1 MRIFVHSLF
10 VMVLL
15 STFVQAQNASMLWQ
29 RTDNNSVSDLPKV
42 RRNSFPTQAYYY
54 KLNLHQLQQQLI
66 NAPVRGQFNG
76 LSNVIIEF
84 PNANGGFEQFRV
96 MESPIMHPDLAAK
109 YPMIKTYCAQG
120 IDDPTATMRF
130 SITQFG
136 LHTMTISGKTSTYYT
151 DPYTTD
157 LQYYIVYN
165 KKSLHGTQQSFECL
179 TEDNIDLLSLRSGP
193 SAGQVHNTDDQKLRK
208 FRLAQSCTAE
218 YGNIFAGSSN
228 QVANIQAQ
236 MAITIN
242 RVNGVYERDL
252 AITLEFVPNND
263 LLIYYGNTNSD
274 PWNNEW
280 NTKTAQTIDAAIGV
294 NNYDIGHNFNTSGG
308 GNAGCISCVCTST
321 SQNNQHKGRGY
332 TGSSNPTGD
341 PFDIDYVAH
350 EMGHQFGG
358 YHIMNTCSRSGSG
371 QTEVEPASGSSIM
384 GYAGICSSN
393 VQAHSDDDF
402 NYVNIRD
409 LSDNIQAGNSTCA
422 TFTVLTNQPPT
433 ANAGPDYTIPKSTA
447 YVLEGIGNDPDGNAS
462 LTYSWSQ
469 NDPQQSPGNG
479 APQATYSVGPL
490 YRALSPSTSP
500 NRYMPNMLTL
510 LGNNLSNTWEVTPS
524 VARTMNFSFVVR
536 DNDVNGGQTASDL
549 MKITVTGNAGPF
561 VVTSQNTPVS
571 WNAGTSQT
579 ITWDVAGTTAN
590 PVNCSNVNIY
600 LSTDSGYTYPVILAS
615 NVPNNG
621 SATITVPSVSTSFG
635 RVMVRGAGNVFFDLN
650 DAFINIQSS
659 EFTLNMSNN
668 NQSVCPPDNII
679 YNFTY
684 NTYLGFNEPTTFSAS
699 GNPAGST
706 VTFNPATVVNNGTP
720 VQMTIS
726 GLTPAMFGTYNI
738 TITGTSATV
747 TQNISATLT
756 VLNPNPAPATLLMP
770 VNGSIENTNTVL
782 TWSYLVNSGI
792 MFDLEV
798 ATDASFLNIVL
809 TANALTSTNYAINGL
824 LSSTSYY
831 WRVKAYSSCGA
842 SSFSPANYFVTNS
855 CSSDMSIDVP
865 KGIPNNQVTT
875 ISSTLASLNSGVI
888 TDVNVV
894 NLIGTHTYIWDLTMK
909 VKSPQGTE
917 VSLITQICGNENNF
931 NINFDDSASND
942 YNTIPCP
949 PTDGNTYK
957 PQSPLS
963 VFNGEDANG
972 TWTLSVTDNYNSD
985 GGSLTSWGLEICTS
999 TAVGIQKSYIS
1010 PDVSV
1015 YPNPAN
1021 DVFNVNITNINHKIS
1036 LNVYNNLG
1044 QIIKDVFIE
1053 KPGLY
1058 QVDLSNQSSGIYYIN
1073 IIGGG
1078 HNYSQKLILINN
1090 K

>member
-165 KKSLHGTQQSFECL
+165 KKSLHGTQPSFECL

-358 YHIMNTCSRSGSG
+358 NHIMNTCSRSGSG

-384 GYAGICSSN
+384 GYAGICNSN

-402 NYVNIRD
+402 N
-409 LSDNIQAGNSTCA
+409 
-422 TFTVLTNQPPT
+422 
-433 ANAGPDYTIPKSTA
+433 
-447 YVLEGIGNDPDGNAS
+447 
-462 LTYSWSQ
+462 
-469 NDPQQSPGNG
+469 
-479 APQATYSVGPL
+479 
-490 YRALSPSTSP
+490 
-500 NRYMPNMLTL
+500 
-510 LGNNLSNTWEVTPS
+510 
-524 VARTMNFSFVVR
+524 
-536 DNDVNGGQTASDL
+536 
-549 MKITVTGNAGPF
+549 
-561 VVTSQNTPVS
+561 
-571 WNAGTSQT
+571 
-579 ITWDVAGTTAN
+579 
-590 PVNCSNVNIY
+590 
-600 LSTDSGYTYPVILAS
+600 
-615 NVPNNG
+615 
-621 SATITVPSVSTSFG
+621 
-635 RVMVRGAGNVFFDLN
+635 
-650 DAFINIQSS
+650 
-659 EFTLNMSNN
+659 
-668 NQSVCPPDNII
+668 
-679 YNFTY
+679 
-684 NTYLGFNEPTTFSAS
+684 
-699 GNPAGST
+699 
-706 VTFNPATVVNNGTP
+706 
-720 VQMTIS
+720 
-726 GLTPAMFGTYNI
+726 
-738 TITGTSATV
+738 
-747 TQNISATLT
+747 
-756 VLNPNPAPATLLMP
+756 
-770 VNGSIENTNTVL
+770 
-782 TWSYLVNSGI
+782 
-792 MFDLEV
+792 
-798 ATDASFLNIVL
+798 
-809 TANALTSTNYAINGL
+809 
-824 LSSTSYY
+824 
-831 WRVKAYSSCGA
+831 
-842 SSFSPANYFVTNS
+842 
-855 CSSDMSIDVP
+855 
-865 KGIPNNQVTT
+865 
-875 ISSTLASLNSGVI
+875 
-888 TDVNVV
+888 
-894 NLIGTHTYIWDLTMK
+894 
-909 VKSPQGTE
+909 
-917 VSLITQICGNENNF
+917 
-931 NINFDDSASND
+931 
-942 YNTIPCP
+942 
-949 PTDGNTYK
+949 
-957 PQSPLS
+957 
-963 VFNGEDANG
+963 
-972 TWTLSVTDNYNSD
+972 
-985 GGSLTSWGLEICTS
+985 
-999 TAVGIQKSYIS
+999 
-1010 PDVSV
+1010 
-1015 YPNPAN
+1015 
-1021 DVFNVNITNINHKIS
+1021 
-1036 LNVYNNLG
+1036 
-1044 QIIKDVFIE
+1044 
-1053 KPGLY
+1053 
-1058 QVDLSNQSSGIYYIN
+1058 
-1073 IIGGG
+1073 
-1078 HNYSQKLILINN
+1078 
-1090 K
+1090 